1 MSEYYYLKYYDK
13 TVAEIDIDSK
23 TMEIINL
30 DLFFDRRNKN
40 IMDSSD
46 FDKWVRNRIRP
57 VSQASFNLFLSSLD
71 LKEDEEDLYF
81 KVFVA
86 TRGINIK
93 DKLWLAFNEDE
104 SYEEFSP
111 WASIMLD
118 DGKVIHQS
126 LDVLKLN
133 VTKTKLN
140 IDGACNKDLA
150 RLKGNLCVVKERLQ
164 ANSYDNVSE
173 ELAYEFAKKLGIE
186 CSPAGALP
194 NGLCFSII
202 DETKDLIPANVLIN
216 LDQGSFEDFYKLFL
230 KLPSPSKTKL
240 DVLKMGLFDVITRQ
254 MDRNYTNFSFYKSN
268 GILQFY
274 RLYDNGLSLFAS
286 SRYRADLDCSLGYGE
301 TLQSKLKFIVR
312 ELKKLNVEFVF
323 YDRLDK
329 EFLEKISQGHS
340 QYIKDTNGNNI
351 VNVIDWVLRQQTYV
365 EEMLNEYNICLIAP
379 AYRV

>member
-1 MSEYYYLKYYDK
+1 MSKYYYLKYYDK
-13 TVAEIDIDSK
+13 TVAEINIDNK

-40 IMDSSD
+40 IMNSIEV
-46 FDKWVRNRIRP
+46 DKWIRNRIRP
-57 VSQASFNLFLSSLD
+57 VSQVGFNSFLASLD
-71 LKEDEEDLYF
+71 LTEDEEDLYF
-81 KVFVA
+81 KVFIA
-86 TRGINIK
+86 TRGINVK

-104 SYEEFSP
+104 TYEECSP

-118 DGKVIHQS
+118 DGKVINHS
-126 LDVLKLN
+126 FDVIKLN
-133 VTKTKLN
+133 ATKTKLN

-164 ANSYDNVSE
+164 TNSYDNISE
-173 ELAYEFAKKLGIE
+173 ELAYEIAKKLGIE
-186 CSPAGALP
+186 CSPAGVLQD
-194 NGLCFSII
+194 GLCFSVI

-230 KLPSPSKTKL
+230 KIPSPTRTKL

-268 GILQFY
+268 GIVQFY

-286 SRYRADLDCSLGYGE
+286 SRYREDLDCSLGYGE
-301 TLQSKLKFIVR
+301 TLDSKLRFIVR
-312 ELKKLNVEFVF
+312 ELKKLNVEFIF

-329 EFLEKISQGHS
+329 DFLEKISQSHS
-340 QYIKDTNGNNI
+340 EYIKNANGNDLA
-351 VNVIDWVLRQQTYV
+351 NVIDWVLKQQTHV
-365 EEMLNEYNICLIAP
+365 EEMLNEYNIKFTE
-379 AYRV
+379 

>member
-1 MSEYYYLKYYDK
+1 MSKYYYLKYYDK
-13 TVAEIDIDSK
+13 TVAEINIDNK

-40 IMDSSD
+40 IMNSIEV
-46 FDKWVRNRIRP
+46 DKWIRNRIRP
-57 VSQASFNLFLSSLD
+57 ISQVGFNSFLASLD
-71 LKEDEEDLYF
+71 LTEDEEDLYF
-81 KVFVA
+81 KIFIA
-86 TRGINIK
+86 TRGINVK

-104 SYEEFSP
+104 TYEECSP

-118 DGKVIHQS
+118 DGKVINHS
-126 LDVLKLN
+126 FDVIKLN
-133 VTKTKLN
+133 ATKTKLN

-164 ANSYDNVSE
+164 TNSYDNVSE
-173 ELAYEFAKKLGIE
+173 ELAYEIAKKLGIE
-186 CSPAGALP
+186 CSPAGVLQD
-194 NGLCFSII
+194 GLCFSVI

-230 KLPSPSKTKL
+230 KIPSPTRTKL

-268 GILQFY
+268 GIVQFY

-286 SRYRADLDCSLGYGE
+286 SRYREDLDCSLGYGE
-301 TLQSKLKFIVR
+301 TLDSKLRFIVR
-312 ELKKLNVEFVF
+312 ELKKLNVEFIF

-329 EFLEKISQGHS
+329 DFLEKISQSHS
-340 QYIKDTNGNNI
+340 EYIKNANGNDLA
-351 VNVIDWVLRQQTYV
+351 NVIDWVLKQQTHV
-365 EEMLNEYNICLIAP
+365 EEMLNEYNIKFTE
-379 AYRV
+379 

>member
-1 MSEYYYLKYYDK
+1 MYNMSKYYYLKYYDK
-13 TVAEIDIDSK
+13 TVAEIDIDNK

-40 IMDSSD
+40 IMSPTQ

-57 VSQASFNLFLSSLD
+57 VSQVGFNSFLASLD
-71 LKEDEEDLYF
+71 LNEEEEDLYF
-81 KVFVA
+81 KVFIS

-104 SYEEFSP
+104 SYEECSP
-111 WASIMLD
+111 WASIMID
-118 DGKVIHQS
+118 DGKVINHS
-126 LDVLKLN
+126 FDLIKLN
-133 VTKTKLN
+133 ATKTKLN

-150 RLKGNLCVVKERLQ
+150 RIKGNLCVVKERLQ
-164 ANSYDNVSE
+164 TNSYDNVSE
-173 ELAYEFAKKLGIE
+173 ELAYEIAKRLGIE

-194 NGLCFSII
+194 NGLCFSVI
-202 DETKDLIPANVLIN
+202 DETKDLSPASVLIG

-230 KLPSPSKTKL
+230 KIPSPRKTKL

-286 SRYRADLDCSLGYGE
+286 SRYKENLDCSLGYGE
-301 TLQSKLKFIVR
+301 TLESKLKFIVR
-312 ELKKLNVEFVF
+312 ELKKLNVEFIF

-329 EFLEKISQGHS
+329 DFLEKISQS
-340 QYIKDTNGNNI
+340 YLEYIKATNGNNLT
-351 VNVIDWVLRQQTYV
+351 NVIDWVLKQQTHV
-365 EEMLNEYNICLIAP
+365 EEMLNAHNIKFID
-379 AYRV
+379 

>member
-1 MSEYYYLKYYDK
+1 MSKYYYLKYYDK
-13 TVAEIDIDSK
+13 TVAEINIDNK

-40 IMDSSD
+40 IMNSIEV
-46 FDKWVRNRIRP
+46 DKWIRNRIRP
-57 VSQASFNLFLSSLD
+57 VSQVGFNSFLASLD
-71 LKEDEEDLYF
+71 LTEDEEDLYF
-81 KVFVA
+81 KVFIA
-86 TRGINIK
+86 TRGINVK

-104 SYEEFSP
+104 TYEECSP

-118 DGKVIHQS
+118 DGKVINHS
-126 LDVLKLN
+126 FDVIKLN
-133 VTKTKLN
+133 ATKTKLN

-164 ANSYDNVSE
+164 TNSYDNVSE
-173 ELAYEFAKKLGIE
+173 ELAYEIAKKLGIE
-186 CSPAGALP
+186 CSPAGVLQD
-194 NGLCFSII
+194 GLCFSVI

-230 KLPSPSKTKL
+230 KIPSPTRTKL

-268 GILQFY
+268 GIVQFY

-286 SRYRADLDCSLGYGE
+286 SRYREDLDCSLGYGE
-301 TLQSKLKFIVR
+301 TLESKLKFIVR

-323 YDRLDK
+323 YDKLDK
-329 EFLEKISQGHS
+329 DFLEKICQSHS
-340 QYIKDTNGNNI
+340 EYIKNANGNNLA
-351 VNVIDWVLRQQTYV
+351 NVIEWVLKQQAHV
-365 EEMLNEYNICLIAP
+365 EDILNEYNIKFTE
-379 AYRV
+379 

>member
-1 MSEYYYLKYYDK
+1 MSKYYYLKYYDK
-13 TVAEIDIDSK
+13 TVAEIDIDNK
-23 TMEIINL
+23 IMEIINL

-40 IMDSSD
+40 IMSSD
-46 FDKWVRNRIRP
+46 EFDKWIRNRIRP
-57 VSQASFNLFLSSLD
+57 VSQVGFNSFLASLD
-71 LKEDEEDLYF
+71 LNEDEDDLYF
-81 KVFVA
+81 KVFKA
-86 TRGINIK
+86 TRGINVK

-104 SYEEFSP
+104 SYDESSP

-118 DGKVIHQS
+118 DGKVINHS
-126 LDVLKLN
+126 FDIIKLN
-133 VTKTKLN
+133 ATKTKLN

-164 ANSYDNVSE
+164 TNSYDNVSE
-173 ELAYEFAKKLGIE
+173 ELAYEIAKRLGIE

-202 DETKDLIPANVLIN
+202 DETKDLIPANVLIG

-230 KLPSPSKTKL
+230 KIPSPTRTKL

-286 SRYRADLDCSLGYGE
+286 SRYREDLDCSLGYGE
-301 TLQSKLKFIVR
+301 TLESKLRFIVR
-312 ELKKLNVEFVF
+312 ELKKLNIEFVF

-329 EFLEKISQGHS
+329 DFLEKISQSHS
-340 QYIKDTNGNNI
+340 EYIKNTNGNDLT
-351 VNVIDWVLRQQTYV
+351 NVINWVLKQQIHV
-365 EEMLNEYNICLIAP
+365 EEMLNSYNIKLTE
-379 AYRV
+379 

>member
-1 MSEYYYLKYYDK
+1 MSKYYYLKYYDK
-13 TVAEIDIDSK
+13 TVAEINIDNK

-40 IMDSSD
+40 IMNSIEV
-46 FDKWVRNRIRP
+46 DKWIRNRIRP
-57 VSQASFNLFLSSLD
+57 ISQVGFNSFLASLD
-71 LKEDEEDLYF
+71 LTEDEEDLYF
-81 KVFVA
+81 KIFIA
-86 TRGINIK
+86 TRGINVK

-104 SYEEFSP
+104 TYEECSP

-118 DGKVIHQS
+118 DGKVINHS
-126 LDVLKLN
+126 FDVIKLN
-133 VTKTKLN
+133 ATKTKLN

-164 ANSYDNVSE
+164 TNSYDNISE
-173 ELAYEFAKKLGIE
+173 ELAYEIAKKLGIE
-186 CSPAGALP
+186 CSPAGVLQD
-194 NGLCFSII
+194 GLCFSVI

-230 KLPSPSKTKL
+230 KIPSPTRTKL

-268 GILQFY
+268 GIVQFY

-286 SRYRADLDCSLGYGE
+286 SRYREDLDCSLGYGE
-301 TLQSKLKFIVR
+301 TLDSKLRFIVR
-312 ELKKLNVEFVF
+312 ELKKLNVEFIF

-329 EFLEKISQGHS
+329 DFLEKISQSHS
-340 QYIKDTNGNNI
+340 EYIKNANGNDLA
-351 VNVIDWVLRQQTYV
+351 NVIDWVLKQQTHV
-365 EEMLNEYNICLIAP
+365 EEMLNEYNIKFTE
-379 AYRV
+379 